1 MDDIKDK
8 VLLEIMKIRAVTE
21 ILCVTDPHDIDR
33 NTLAG
38 LASIISETADKIIKI
53 IDEAIQ

>member
-1 MDDIKDK
+1 MDDIKDI
-8 VLLEIMKIRAVTE
+8 VLFEVMKIRAVTE

-38 LASIISETADKIIKI
+38 LASIINETADKIYRI
-53 IDEAIQ
+53 IERV

>member
-1 MDDIKDK
+1 MDIKDR
-8 VLLEIMKIRAVTE
+8 VLSEIMKIRAVTE

-38 LASIISETADKIIKI
+38 LASIINDTAETIYKI
-53 IDEAIQ
+53 IDESFN

>member
-1 MDDIKDK
+1 MDIKDL
-8 VLLEIMKIRAVTE
+8 VLNEIMKIRAVTD

-38 LASIISETADKIIKI
+38 LATIINETADKIYQI
-53 IDEAIQ
+53 IDERV